1 MSNVVSI
8 DPESRF
14 VGNWKCCDGFSDIT
28 FHVTASEGSFV
39 VSVTDPDSAIKPE
52 VFSTVYKPAS
62 RTLEFSV
69 HWASTGRFTKYSL
82 IPSPVTGRVE
92 VTFTYTA
99 TELWERVI

>member
-28 FHVTASEGSFV
+28 FNIAASEGSFV
-39 VSVTDPDSAIKPE
+39 VSVTDPDSSLNPE
-52 VFSTVYKPAS
+52 IFGTVYKPAS
-62 RTLEFSV
+62 RTLECSV

-82 IPSPVTGRVE
+82 IPSPVTGRVD

>member
-14 VGNWKCCDGFSDIT
+14 VGNWKCCDGFSEIIFRVAISD
-28 FHVTASEGSFV
+28 GSFV
-39 VSVTDPDSAIKPE
+39 VSVVDPDNSSNPE
-52 VFSTVYKPAS
+52 VFGTTYKSAS

-69 HWASTGRFTKYSL
+69 HWTSTGRFTKYSL
-82 IPSPVTGRVE
+82 IPSPVSSRVE

-99 TELWERVI
+99 TELWERVV

>member
-8 DPESRF
+8 DPERRF
-14 VGNWKCCDGFSDIT
+14 VGNWKCCDGFSDII
-28 FHVTASEGSFV
+28 FHVAASESSFV
-39 VSVTDPDSAIKPE
+39 VSVTDPDTPLNPE
-52 VFSTVYKPAS
+52 VFGIIYKPAS

-69 HWASTGRFTKYSL
+69 HWASTGRFTKYTL